1 MLEEPHDDRKVNET
15 ADRSLRIGTV
25 CVLGVAMPI
34 SDDMRDE
41 DLEFECPN
49 CGCLIV
55 KKGSWLKV
63 ISAFTCSQCETRVR
77 IGYPA
82 KVALFERKKK
92 SSDRPV

>member
-1 MLEEPHDDRKVNET
+1 VLQEPHEDGEVNGT
-15 ADRSLRIGTV
+15 ADRSFRIGTV

-55 KKGSWLKV
+55 EKGSWLKV

-82 KVALFERKKK
+82 KVALFERKKN
-92 SSDRPV
+92 SSDGAD

>member
-1 MLEEPHDDRKVNET
+1 MRT
-15 ADRSLRIGTV
+15 AKFMGPRIEV
-25 CVLGVAMPI
+25 SASALFAYWDELPI

-63 ISAFTCSQCETRVR
+63 ISAFTCTQCETRVR

-92 SSDRPV
+92 SSDRAV